1 MNFSLSTEVS
11 EESKKALS
19 DAIKENK
26 SLIGCNILGYK
37 IGMKSQDRQELDAQI
52 TEITDENNLTIKDV
66 AEVLKNYYENPNI
79 ILSNEIFGYYFK
91 LYKGLNKNY
100 LKEELQNLGVTD
112 TEKFFETVDKLREGV
127 TSFCK
132 ER

>member
-1 MNFSLSTEVS
+1 MNFLLSTEVS

-37 IGMKSQDRQELDAQI
+37 IGMKSQDRQALDAQI
-52 TEITDENNLTIKDV
+52 TEITDENNLTLKDV
-66 AEVLKNYYENPNI
+66 TEVLKNYYENPNI
-79 ILSNEIFGYYFK
+79 ILSKLSNEIFGHYFK

-100 LKEELQNLGVTD
+100 LKEEL
-112 TEKFFETVDKLREGV
+112 
-127 TSFCK
+127 
-132 ER
+132 

>member
-19 DAIKENK
+19 DAIRENK
-26 SLIGCNILGYK
+26 SLIGYNILGYKNK

-52 TEITDENNLTIKDV
+52 TEIADENNLTLKDV

-79 ILSNEIFGYYFK
+79 ILSNEIFGHYFK

-100 LKEELQNLGVTD
+100 LKEEL
-112 TEKFFETVDKLREGV
+112 
-127 TSFCK
+127 
-132 ER
+132 